1 LASLRSKR
9 KWLKRLFIWLP
20 LWFCIITIG
29 QVLVLKW
36 IDPVASSFMIS
47 RQLQAYAAGD
57 WKFRVDYRWR
67 DLEKISKQ
75 LPLAVVAS
83 EDQRFPSH
91 HGFDF
96 GAIEKAYKSNL
107 RGKKVRGAST
117 ISQQLAKNLFLWSGR
132 SYIRKVLEAWYTFWI
147 ELIWSKKRI
156 LEVYVNVVEFGDGV
170 YGAQAAAKSFYNKS
184 AQALNQT
191 EAANLAAVLPNPK
204 VYNAQQPGP
213 YVKRRSKAI
222 VRQMRALGGTAY
234 LNACCQR

>member
-1 LASLRSKR
+1 
-9 KWLKRLFIWLP
+9 
-20 LWFCIITIG
+20 
-29 QVLVLKW
+29 
-36 IDPVASSFMIS
+36 M
-47 RQLQAYAAGD
+47 
-57 WKFRVDYRWR
+57 
-67 DLEKISKQ
+67 
-75 LPLAVVAS
+75 
-83 EDQRFPSH
+83 
-91 HGFDF
+91 
-96 GAIEKAYKSNL
+96 
-107 RGKKVRGAST
+107 
-117 ISQQLAKNLFLWSGR
+117 
-132 SYIRKVLEAWYTFWI
+132 
-147 ELIWSKKRI
+147 WSKKRI

>member
-1 LASLRSKR
+1 M
-9 KWLKRLFIWLP
+9 
-20 LWFCIITIG
+20 WFCIITIG
-29 QVLVLKW
+29 QVLLLKW
-36 IDPVASSFMIS
+36 MNPVASSFMIT
-47 RQLQAYAAGD
+47 RQLHAYSEGD
-57 WKFRVDYRWR
+57 WKFGVDYRWR
-67 DLEKISKQ
+67 DLEKISSQ

-83 EDQRFPSH
+83 EDQRFPMH

-96 GAIEKAYKSNL
+96 VAIEKAYKSNL

-132 SYIRKVLEAWYTFWI
+132 SYVRKALEAWYTFWI

-170 YGAQAAAKSFYNKS
+170 YGAQAAAKRFYNKS

-191 EAANLAAVLPNPK
+191 QAANLAAVLPNPK
-204 VYNAQQPGP
+204 VYNAQNPGP

-234 LNACCQR
+234 LNSCCQR